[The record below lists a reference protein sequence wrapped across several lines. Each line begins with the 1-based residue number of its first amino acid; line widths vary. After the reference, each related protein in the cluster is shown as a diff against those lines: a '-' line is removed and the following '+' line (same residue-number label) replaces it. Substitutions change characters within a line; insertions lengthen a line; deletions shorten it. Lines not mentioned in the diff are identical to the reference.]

1 MLDIYSFNL
10 LLPALAVYLIFFILP
25 SLSGI
30 FYSFTYWDLFTV
42 RYAGF
47 ENFKNILSDPDLNIA
62 IKNTF
67 IFALLTSVFKQLF
80 GIILALFLNQ
90 KLKTRNLLRSIFFFP
105 AILSSVA
112 VGLIFSAL
120 MYPTG
125 LINSLLQDL
134 GLSFMALDWLG
145 DRRIAIFS
153 VSFVEVWKWTGIV
166 MVLILA
172 GLQSISKEYF
182 EAANIDGA
190 NSIKK
195 FWYITLPLIMPSF
208 NNAFIL
214 GIIGGLK
221 VFDIIYATTQGGPGT
236 ATDVM
241 NSLVFK
247 SFGAGRYGEAS
258 AANLLLTVI
267 VFIITFAFYSVLRK
281 KEVEV

>member
-1 MLDIYSFNL
+1 MDIYSFNL